1 MVFLEDEAARNAMKI
16 QIQRI
21 TVTLS
26 LAVSAMAAGR
36 PSAMQSRASA
46 AAHPASKAVPKAPSA
61 AAVVPF
67 TIQVPD
73 AVLSDLKYR
82 LAHTRLPDE
91 LPGAGWDYGM
101 NLGYLKEL
109 VTYWRDRFDWRA
121 QERRLNQFAQFKT
134 NLDGLDIHFIHQRSK
149 NPRALP
155 LLLLNGWPSTIDE
168 YSKVIGPLTDPVSY
182 GGRAEDAFD
191 VVIPSMPGFGF
202 SDKPHER
209 GYGSERIVA
218 VWTQLMARLGYTR
231 YGTQGTDIGSGIGTQ
246 LAVEDAGH
254 MIGLHLTSCAGG
266 GAPAGAN
273 TAVPSP
279 AASETTAYLD
289 LQSTKPQ
296 TIGYSLS
303 DSPVGLAAWI
313 VEKFHGWSDHD
324 GDIEKL
330 YTKDQLLTV
339 VTIYWVTNTG
349 ASSARNYYERR
360 HQAPLPAARVAVPT
374 GCANFTRRYDRRAF
388 GVLRSDAETR
398 YNVVRWTDMPRG
410 GHFPALEQPQLWV
423 DDVRAFFH
431 DRR

>member
-1 MVFLEDEAARNAMKI
+1 
-16 QIQRI
+16 
-21 TVTLS
+21 
-26 LAVSAMAAGR
+26 
-36 PSAMQSRASA
+36 
-46 AAHPASKAVPKAPSA
+46 
-61 AAVVPF
+61 VVPF
-67 TIQVPD
+67 TIHLSD
-73 AVLSDLKYR
+73 AVLADLKDR
-82 LAHTRLPDE
+82 LARARLPDE

-109 VTYWRDRFDWRA
+109 VAYWRDQFDWRA
-121 QERRLNQFAQFKT
+121 QERRLNQFAQFQT
-134 NLDGLDIHFIHQRSK
+134 NIDGLDIHFIHQRSK
-149 NPRALP
+149 NPNALP
-155 LLLLNGWPSTIDE
+155 LLLLNGWPSSIDE

-218 VWTQLMARLGYTR
+218 DWTQLMARLGYTR
-231 YGTQGTDIGSGIGTQ
+231 YGTQGTDIGSGIGSQ
-246 LAVEDAGH
+246 LAVEDAAH
-254 MIGLHLTSCAGG
+254 MVGLHLTGCAG
-266 GAPAGAN
+266 GAPAPTNG
-273 TAVPSP
+273 TAPAP

-324 GDIEKL
+324 GDIEKV

-339 VTIYWVTNTG
+339 VTVYWVTNTG
-349 ASSARNYYERR
+349 TSSAWNYYERR
-360 HQAPLPAARVAVPT
+360 HQAPLAPARITVPT
-374 GCANFTRRYDRRAF
+374 GCANFTRRYDRRAS
-388 GVLRSDAETR
+388 GSVRSGAEAR
-398 YNVVRWTDMPRG
+398 YNVVRWTDMPHG
-410 GHFPALEQPQLWV
+410 GHFPALEQPNLWV